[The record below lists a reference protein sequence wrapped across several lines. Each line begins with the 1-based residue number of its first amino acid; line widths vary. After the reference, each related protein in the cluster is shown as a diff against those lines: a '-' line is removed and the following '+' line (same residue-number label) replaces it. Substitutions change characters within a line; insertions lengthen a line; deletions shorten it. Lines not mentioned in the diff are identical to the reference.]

1 MATKANF
8 TTDEWKMI
16 IGSPMLAGM
25 AVSLAEP
32 SGIWGMMK
40 EGMASG
46 SALLDT
52 KKDAGASQLAKALV
66 ADIETTDGRNV
77 ARDGLKSE
85 LTGKSIPEI
94 KQQVMTSL
102 TRVGQI
108 LDSKAPDDAAA
119 FKTWL
124 KHIAEKVADA
134 SSEGG
139 FLGFGGVK
147 VSDAERAS
155 IEEVGRALQM
165 H

>member
-8 TTDEWKMI
+8 TPDEWKTI
-16 IGSPMLAGM
+16 VGSPMLAGM

-40 EGMASG
+40 ESMASG
-46 SALLDT
+46 SALLDV
-52 KKDAGASQLAKALV
+52 KRDAGASELAKALV
-66 ADIETTDGRNV
+66 ADMETSDGRSV

-85 LTGKSIPEI
+85 LSGKTITEI
-94 KQQVMTSL
+94 KQQVLASL

-124 KHIAEKVADA
+124 KHIAEKVAEA

-147 VSDAERAS
+147 VTDAERAS
-155 IEEVGRALQM
+155 VEEVGRALQM